1 MVVSQEDWKI
11 YQIETVQKLY
21 LTQKL
26 QDFRPKVTLKIHENH
41 RNFVE
46 YGRFPLKV

>member
-21 LTQKL
+21 LIQKL
-26 QDFRPKVTLKIHENH
+26 QDFRPEVTLKIHENH
-41 RNFVE
+41 RNLVK
-46 YGRFPLKV
+46 YGRFPSKF